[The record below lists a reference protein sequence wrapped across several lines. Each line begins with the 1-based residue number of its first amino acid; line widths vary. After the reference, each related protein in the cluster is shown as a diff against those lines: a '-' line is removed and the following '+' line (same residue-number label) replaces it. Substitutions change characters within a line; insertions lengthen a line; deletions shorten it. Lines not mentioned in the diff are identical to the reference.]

1 MKTNI
6 KQVKIVIPNDII
18 LKRVNSTP
26 TLKRISRLNLVV
38 GENIESV
45 NHFQFSEMQRMY
57 PILGIEITEL

>member
-6 KQVKIVIPNDII
+6 KQVKIVIPNETI
-18 LKRVNSTP
+18 LRRVNSTP
-26 TLKRISRLNLVV
+26 TLKRLSRLNLVV
-38 GENIESV
+38 GENIENV